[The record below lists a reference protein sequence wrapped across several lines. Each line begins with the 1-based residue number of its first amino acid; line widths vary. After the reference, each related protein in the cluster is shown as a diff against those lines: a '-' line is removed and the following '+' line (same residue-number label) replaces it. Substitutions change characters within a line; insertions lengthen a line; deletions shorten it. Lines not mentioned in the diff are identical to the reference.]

1 MAIGDIYFLPPI
13 PEQPAYYMAISDA
26 VSYALAG
33 TKSSKD
39 ALDEANER
47 IRKILDDAGY
57 FSGKKEIPEF
67 IRNGQG

>member
-47 IRKILDDAGY
+47 IRK
-57 FSGKKEIPEF
+57 F
-67 IRNGQG
+67 